1 MNADEV
7 KLDGSEFELSLSK
20 LTGLK
25 IKDVGFYVTEQRGE
39 MLAVLTD
46 ILFEDGTK
54 IGVGGAYDMAFLE
67 SPYAKHPIPALDD
80 DALTDLYRET

>member
-1 MNADEV
+1 MSADKV

-20 LTGLK
+20 VTGLK

-39 MLAVLTD
+39 MFAVLTD
-46 ILFEDGTK
+46 ILFDDGTR

-67 SPYAKHPIPALDD
+67 RPYYKHPIPALND